1 MWPHVKREKVG
12 LALVPDS
19 MVAPEV
25 PRTNPYT
32 EAMNM
37 IVSNQGRKVWL
48 ACQLRVDLQEAM
60 TPAER
65 ARRRLL
71 PKC

>member
-1 MWPHVKREKVG
+1 
-12 LALVPDS
+12 

-32 EAMNM
+32 EARNM

-65 ARRRLL
+65 ARRRLP